1 MLTTMYRA
9 FIVCK
14 KKTSLIIVTFS
25 EKLAYEQK
33 NFFFK
38 LGTQFDIQLLRRK

>member
-14 KKTSLIIVTFS
+14 KTSLIIVTFS
-25 EKLAYEQK
+25 GKLAYEQK

-38 LGTQFDIQLLRRK
+38 LGAQFDIQPLRRK